1 MAILELGITAA
12 LSAAAANWLILRR
25 AQKRF
30 RDAAPAGP
38 QPPPSDPLL
47 PPGQRDETDDAHG
60 HRIYVNPWAAD
71 EEDEEIPSASSR
83 NTPRAVTGRS
93 AAR

>member
-25 AQKRF
+25 AQSRL
-30 RDAAPAGP
+30 REANPVG
-38 QPPPSDPLL
+38 PPPPPDPLL
-47 PPGQRDETDDAHG
+47 PPGQRDETDDADG

-71 EEDEEIPSASSR
+71 E
-83 NTPRAVTGRS
+83 
-93 AAR
+93 